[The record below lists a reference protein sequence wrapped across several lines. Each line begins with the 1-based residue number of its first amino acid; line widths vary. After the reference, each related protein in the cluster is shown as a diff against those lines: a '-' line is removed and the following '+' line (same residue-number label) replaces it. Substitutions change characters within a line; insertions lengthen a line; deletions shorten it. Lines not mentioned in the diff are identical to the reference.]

1 MKISRNALDFMLE
14 AARSSY
20 PLEFIGMLR
29 AENDIIT
36 EVLIIPG
43 SKFGKNY
50 SSVFLNMIPLD
61 PSIIGS
67 VHSHPGIA
75 TPSKADLHFFS
86 KLGRVHII
94 VSANGEMR
102 AFDTNGTPIA
112 LEIVK

>member
-1 MKISRNALDFMLE
+1 MKLSRPALDFMLE
-14 AARSSY
+14 AAKSAY

-29 AENDIIT
+29 AENNVIT

-43 SKFGKNY
+43 SKFGKHY
-50 SSVFLNMIPLD
+50 SSVFLHMIPLD
-61 PSIIGS
+61 PSIVGS
-67 VHSHPGIA
+67 VHSHPGIT

-94 VSANGEMR
+94 VGVNGEMS
-102 AFDTNGTPIA
+102 AFDTNGAPVT